1 MHWVKVDM
9 HLDNVVAINLG
20 THKKINQKKHWNTY
34 ILTLLGKD
42 KSFYNILS

>member
-20 THKKINQKKHWNTY
+20 THKKNKSKETLKY
-34 ILTLLGKD
+34 IHIDFIGKRQI
-42 KSFYNILS
+42 ILQYS